1 MEDKKGLF
9 IVFEGIDGV
18 GKSTQLELLHKHI
31 KKLSKYNEVL
41 DAREPTWRADVI
53 RKRLEEDKDAF
64 SGGEELSR
72 LYVEDRILH
81 SINVIEPMLRQR
93 VFVLCDRYSMSTCAY
108 QWAQGCNLD
117 ELLRMH
123 NHVNILKPNVVY
135 YLDVSANVALKR
147 RKYRAKYEKVD
158 LEKFE
163 KDLNFVKELV
173 MKYRALFSMADNDE
187 NLFGRVVRIDGERDV
202 GSVAKEIAS
211 DFLHIYNTWKT
222 V

>member
-72 LYVEDRILH
+72 LYVEDR
-81 SINVIEPMLRQR
+81 
-93 VFVLCDRYSMSTCAY
+93 
-108 QWAQGCNLD
+108 
-117 ELLRMH
+117 
-123 NHVNILKPNVVY
+123 ILKPNVVY